1 MSTIGIKINDNCFSA
16 NTAKTIRDIINI
28 SISELKEK
36 ICNNEFI
43 YLSEDIDDEGLQV
56 ISEIYTKLIND
67 GTVCSIYD
75 DEDEISIDI
84 LNNLISMNNEINMRI
99 IDEMEN
105 EAIAEEND

>member
-43 YLSEDIDDEGLQV
+43 LIPIVLIKFSFQ
-56 ISEIYTKLIND
+56 KL
-67 GTVCSIYD
+67 CK
-75 DEDEISIDI
+75 
-84 LNNLISMNNEINMRI
+84 LLP
-99 IDEMEN
+99 
-105 EAIAEEND
+105 